1 MQSKTFNLNFMITL
15 LISVFIFTSCE
26 KQEATISDNL
36 SVEKVQQVAE
46 IEVISEAVSSII
58 EEVYIIDGTDERKST
73 ETFLPKCMTKTVVID
88 GLTRTLTLNFEGDCE
103 MPNGNILSGTITL
116 VYVRDPAAQT
126 RTITYSFTDFYFNQK
141 HIEGGGTI
149 FREKSNENGNPQST
163 KNQSITLTWPNGK
176 SAHRVE
182 MKLREWIEGVGS
194 GTWGDN
200 VYLVTGNWTTE
211 FPNGDVNNGIVTIA
225 LRRELTC
232 RFIVSGIIAL
242 SHNEASGTLDF
253 GDGSCDN
260 KAIFTDSNG
269 VEHEIILR

>member
-58 EEVYIIDGTDERKST
+58 EEVYIIDGTDGRKST